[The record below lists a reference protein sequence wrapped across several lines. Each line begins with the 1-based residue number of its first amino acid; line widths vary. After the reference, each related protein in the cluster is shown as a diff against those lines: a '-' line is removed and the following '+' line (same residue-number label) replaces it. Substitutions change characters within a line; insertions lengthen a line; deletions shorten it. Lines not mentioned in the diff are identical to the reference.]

1 MDTAMDRQ
9 LSSSAL
15 ESPYI
20 NLERLA
26 LRNTTPQEKPRAI
39 LLGGQPG
46 SGKSEIASMAAQE
59 LNARGG
65 AVVIDADQLREM
77 NPAYKKLS
85 RTDPQNAADLTHKEA
100 AEWARR
106 LTTAAVKG
114 RRNLVIDGTMRD
126 PKGILTLAAKLREH
140 GYTVEARVIA
150 VSPEVSITRARLR
163 FEEQVA
169 ARGVG
174 RFVNQAQHDVAYKG
188 LADSVSAL
196 ESARAVDAIRVYDA
210 SQREIY
216 ANQLVRGSWQ
226 KEPGAQQALT
236 EERVRT
242 LTHAEH
248 RNQVA
253 MLTDITRLAGQ
264 REGYRDQVFY
274 TLESVSQ
281 RNGKVYDN
289 VHEAAQAFLSARAED
304 QPVLFRTER
313 MPSGQDVTLR
323 VAQTAYT
330 GKDSERLYSKSIV
343 GEDEALKRAYA
354 ALLRPD
360 PNRRGPILIGDGAI
374 LAARLEKAQQALQQ
388 MERGTVYQRAHA
400 FDTLRPSE
408 ALGRYPELDGAY
420 KQLQGLREDSSG
432 TLLADE
438 GGRSHAQARAQLSE
452 QLHRGQIPQGP
463 VTLAESRQVLEMAS
477 THRRLMMR
485 DGDGFGR
492 DVKGE
497 VVAESSHH
505 VLVKIS
511 DMMALG
517 YEKEKLERSVQVG
530 ERVSIEHGRDQHRV
544 HEQVREPAKEAGRD
558 LGREMDRGPE
568 R

>member
-1 MDTAMDRQ
+1 MDQQERKQDSEQVYTKIERH
-9 LSSSAL
+9 AL
-15 ESPYI
+15 DHTV
-20 NLERLA
+20 A
-26 LRNTTPQEKPRAI
+26 QEKPRAI

-46 SGKSEIASMAAQE
+46 SGKSELARMAQHE
-59 LNARGG
+59 LSQNGR
-65 AVVIDADQLREM
+65 AVVIDADKLRER
-77 NPAYKKLS
+77 NPVYQALS
-85 RTDPQNAADLTHKEA
+85 ITDPKNAADLTHKEA

-106 LTTAAVKG
+106 LTTATVQG

-126 PKGILTLAAKLREH
+126 PKGVLTLAAKLREH

-150 VSPEVSITRARLR
+150 VSPEVSINRARLR
-163 FEEQVA
+163 FEEQMA

-226 KEPGAQQALT
+226 QEPGAQQALT
-236 EERVRT
+236 EERTRT
-242 LTHAEH
+242 WSHAEH
-248 RNQVA
+248 RNHVA
-253 MLTDITRLAGQ
+253 LLTDITRLAGQ

-281 RNGKVYDN
+281 RNGKAYDN

-360 PNRRGPILIGDGAI
+360 PNLRGPILIGDGAI

-388 MERGTVYQRAHA
+388 MEQGTVYQRAHA

-463 VTLAESRQVLEMAS
+463 VTLAESRQVLEMAAS
-477 THRRLMMR
+477 HQRLVMR
-485 DGDGFGR
+485 DGQTFGR
-492 DVKGE
+492 VAQGE
-497 VVAESSHH
+497 VVAGSSHH
-505 VLVKIS
+505 VLVKVS
-511 DMMALG
+511 DMVALS
-517 YEKEKLERSVQVG
+517 YERDSLDRAVSMG
-530 ERVSIEHGRDQHRV
+530 ERLRIEPGHDSHRV
-544 HEQVREPAKEAGRD
+544 HEVEQGGLKERVIQKD
-558 LGREMDRGPE
+558 QGRER
-568 R
+568 

>member
-1 MDTAMDRQ
+1 MDQQERKQDSEQVYTKIERH
-9 LSSSAL
+9 AL
-15 ESPYI
+15 DHTV
-20 NLERLA
+20 A
-26 LRNTTPQEKPRAI
+26 QEKPRAI

-46 SGKSEIASMAAQE
+46 SGKSELARMAQHE
-59 LNARGG
+59 LSQNGR
-65 AVVIDADQLREM
+65 AVVIDADKLRER
-77 NPAYKKLS
+77 NPVYQALS
-85 RTDPQNAADLTHKEA
+85 ITDPKNAADLTHKEA

-106 LTTAAVKG
+106 LTAATVQG

-126 PKGILTLAAKLREH
+126 PKGVLTLAAKLREH

-150 VSPEVSITRARLR
+150 VSPEVSINRARLR
-163 FEEQVA
+163 FEEQMA

-226 KEPGAQQALT
+226 QEPGAQQALT
-236 EERVRT
+236 EERTRT
-242 LTHAEH
+242 WSHAEH
-248 RNQVA
+248 RNHVA
-253 MLTDITRLAGQ
+253 LLTDITRLAGQ

-281 RNGKVYDN
+281 RNGKAYDN
-289 VHEAAQAFLSARAED
+289 VHEAAQAFLSARAVD

-360 PNRRGPILIGDGAI
+360 PNLRGPILIGDGAI

-388 MERGTVYQRAHA
+388 MEQGTVYQRAHA

-463 VTLAESRQVLEMAS
+463 VTLAESRQVLEMAAS
-477 THRRLMMR
+477 HQRLVMR
-485 DGDGFGR
+485 DGQTFGR
-492 DVKGE
+492 VAQGE
-497 VVAESSHH
+497 VVAGSSHH
-505 VLVKIS
+505 VLVKVS
-511 DMMALG
+511 DMVALS
-517 YEKEKLERSVQVG
+517 YERDSLDRAVSMG
-530 ERVSIEHGRDQHRV
+530 ERLRIEPGHDSHRV
-544 HEQVREPAKEAGRD
+544 HEVEQGGLKERVIQKD
-558 LGREMDRGPE
+558 QGRER
-568 R
+568 

>member
-1 MDTAMDRQ
+1 MDQQERKQDSEQVYTKIERH
-9 LSSSAL
+9 AL
-15 ESPYI
+15 DHTV
-20 NLERLA
+20 A
-26 LRNTTPQEKPRAI
+26 QEKPRAI

-46 SGKSEIASMAAQE
+46 SGKSELARMAQHE
-59 LNARGG
+59 LSQNGR
-65 AVVIDADQLREM
+65 AVVIDADKLRER
-77 NPAYKKLS
+77 NPVYQALS
-85 RTDPQNAADLTHKEA
+85 ITDPKNAADLTHKEA

-106 LTTAAVKG
+106 LTAATVQG

-126 PKGILTLAAKLREH
+126 PKGVLTLAAKLREH

-150 VSPEVSITRARLR
+150 VSPEVSINRARLR
-163 FEEQVA
+163 FEEQMA

-188 LADSVSAL
+188 LADSVSAV

-226 KEPGAQQALT
+226 QEPGAQQALT
-236 EERVRT
+236 EERTRT
-242 LTHAEH
+242 WSHAEH
-248 RNQVA
+248 RNHVA
-253 MLTDITRLAGQ
+253 LLTDITRLAGQ

-281 RNGKVYDN
+281 RNGKAYDN

-360 PNRRGPILIGDGAI
+360 PNLRGPILIGDGAI

-388 MERGTVYQRAHA
+388 MEQGTVYQRAHA

-463 VTLAESRQVLEMAS
+463 VTLAESRQVLEMAAS
-477 THRRLMMR
+477 HQRLVMR
-485 DGDGFGR
+485 DGQTFGR
-492 DVKGE
+492 VAQGE
-497 VVAESSHH
+497 VVAGSSHH
-505 VLVKIS
+505 VLVKVS
-511 DMMALG
+511 DMVALS
-517 YEKEKLERSVQVG
+517 YERDSLDRAVSMG
-530 ERVSIEHGRDQHRV
+530 ERLRIEPGHDSHRV
-544 HEQVREPAKEAGRD
+544 HEVEQGGLKERVIQKD
-558 LGREMDRGPE
+558 QGRER
-568 R
+568 

>member
-1 MDTAMDRQ
+1 MDQQERKQDSEQVYTKIERH
-9 LSSSAL
+9 AL
-15 ESPYI
+15 DHTV
-20 NLERLA
+20 A
-26 LRNTTPQEKPRAI
+26 QEKPRAI

-46 SGKSEIASMAAQE
+46 SGKSELARMAQHE
-59 LNARGG
+59 LSQNGR
-65 AVVIDADQLREM
+65 AVVIDADKLRER
-77 NPAYKKLS
+77 NPVYQALS
-85 RTDPQNAADLTHKEA
+85 ITDPKNAADLTHKEA

-126 PKGILTLAAKLREH
+126 PKGVLTLAAKLREH

-150 VSPEVSITRARLR
+150 VSPEVSINRARLR
-163 FEEQVA
+163 FEEQMA

-226 KEPGAQQALT
+226 QEPGAQQALT
-236 EERVRT
+236 EERTRT
-242 LTHAEH
+242 WSHAEH
-248 RNQVA
+248 RNHVA
-253 MLTDITRLAGQ
+253 LLTDITRLAGQ

-281 RNGKVYDN
+281 RNGKAYDN
-289 VHEAAQAFLSARAED
+289 VHEAAQAFRDARAED

-388 MERGTVYQRAHA
+388 MEQGTVYQRAHA

-463 VTLAESRQVLEMAS
+463 VTLAESRQVLEMAAS
-477 THRRLMMR
+477 HQRLVMR
-485 DGDGFGR
+485 DGQTFGR
-492 DVKGE
+492 VAQGE
-497 VVAESSHH
+497 VVAGSSHH
-505 VLVKIS
+505 VLVKVS
-511 DMMALG
+511 DMVALS
-517 YEKEKLERSVQVG
+517 YERDSLDRAVSMG
-530 ERVSIEHGRDQHRV
+530 ERLRIEPGHDSHRV
-544 HEQVREPAKEAGRD
+544 HEVEQGGLKERVIQKD
-558 LGREMDRGPE
+558 QGRER
-568 R
+568 

>member
-1 MDTAMDRQ
+1 MDQQERKQDSEQVYTKIERH
-9 LSSSAL
+9 AL
-15 ESPYI
+15 DHTV
-20 NLERLA
+20 A
-26 LRNTTPQEKPRAI
+26 QEKPRAI

-46 SGKSEIASMAAQE
+46 SGKSELARMAQHE
-59 LNARGG
+59 LSQNGR
-65 AVVIDADQLREM
+65 AVVIDADKLRER
-77 NPAYKKLS
+77 NPVYQALS
-85 RTDPQNAADLTHKEA
+85 ITDPKNAADLTHKEA

-106 LTTAAVKG
+106 LTTATVQG

-126 PKGILTLAAKLREH
+126 PKGVLTLAAKLREH

-150 VSPEVSITRARLR
+150 VSPEVSINRARLR
-163 FEEQVA
+163 FEEQMA

-188 LADSVSAL
+188 LADSVSVL

-226 KEPGAQQALT
+226 QEPGAQQALT
-236 EERVRT
+236 EERTRT
-242 LTHAEH
+242 WSHAEH
-248 RNQVA
+248 RNHVA
-253 MLTDITRLAGQ
+253 LLTDITRLAGQ

-281 RNGKVYDN
+281 RNGKAYDN

-388 MERGTVYQRAHA
+388 MEQGTVYQRAHA

-463 VTLAESRQVLEMAS
+463 VTLAESRQVLEMAAS
-477 THRRLMMR
+477 HQRLVMR
-485 DGDGFGR
+485 DGQTFGR
-492 DVKGE
+492 IAQGE
-497 VVAESSHH
+497 VVAGSSHH
-505 VLVKIS
+505 VLVKVS
-511 DMMALG
+511 DMVALS
-517 YEKEKLERSVQVG
+517 YERDSLDRAVSMG
-530 ERVSIEHGRDQHRV
+530 ERLRIEPGHDSHRV
-544 HEQVREPAKEAGRD
+544 HEVEQGGLKERVIQKD
-558 LGREMDRGPE
+558 QGRER
-568 R
+568 

>member
-1 MDTAMDRQ
+1 MDQQERKLDSEQVYTKIERH
-9 LSSSAL
+9 AL
-15 ESPYI
+15 DHTV
-20 NLERLA
+20 A
-26 LRNTTPQEKPRAI
+26 QEKPRAI

-46 SGKSEIASMAAQE
+46 SGKSELARMAQHE
-59 LNARGG
+59 LSQNGR
-65 AVVIDADQLREM
+65 AVVIDADKLRER
-77 NPAYKKLS
+77 NPAYWALS
-85 RTDPQNAADLTHKEA
+85 ITDPKNAADLTHKEA

-106 LTTAAVKG
+106 LTTATVQG

-150 VSPEVSITRARLR
+150 VSPEVSINRARLR
-163 FEEQVA
+163 FEEQMA

-281 RNGKVYDN
+281 RNGKAYDN

-388 MERGTVYQRAHA
+388 MEQGTVYQRAHA

-463 VTLAESRQVLEMAS
+463 VTLAESRQVLEMAAS
-477 THRRLMMR
+477 HQRLVMR
-485 DGDGFGR
+485 DGQTFGR
-492 DVKGE
+492 VAQGE
-497 VVAESSHH
+497 VVAGSSHH
-505 VLVKIS
+505 VLVKVS
-511 DMMALG
+511 DMVALS
-517 YEKEKLERSVQVG
+517 YERDSLDRAVSMG
-530 ERVSIEHGRDQHRV
+530 ERLRIEPGHDSHRV
-544 HEQVREPAKEAGRD
+544 HEVEQGGLKERVIQKD
-558 LGREMDRGPE
+558 QGRER
-568 R
+568 

>member
-1 MDTAMDRQ
+1 MDQQERKQDSEQVYTKIERH
-9 LSSSAL
+9 AL
-15 ESPYI
+15 DHTV
-20 NLERLA
+20 A
-26 LRNTTPQEKPRAI
+26 QEKPRAI

-46 SGKSEIASMAAQE
+46 SGKSELARMAQHE
-59 LNARGG
+59 LSQNGR
-65 AVVIDADQLREM
+65 AVVIDADKLRER
-77 NPAYKKLS
+77 NPVYQALS
-85 RTDPQNAADLTHKEA
+85 ITDPKNAADLTHKEA

-126 PKGILTLAAKLREH
+126 PKGVLTLAGKLREH

-150 VSPEVSITRARLR
+150 VNPEVSINRARLR

-210 SQREIY
+210 GQREIY

-226 KEPGAQQALT
+226 QEPGAQQALT
-236 EERVRT
+236 EERTRT
-242 LTHAEH
+242 WSHAEH
-248 RNQVA
+248 RNHVA
-253 MLTDITRLAGQ
+253 LLTDITRLAGQ

-281 RNGKVYDN
+281 RNGKAYDN
-289 VHEAAQAFLSARAED
+289 VHEAAQAFRDARAED

-388 MERGTVYQRAHA
+388 MEQGTGYQRAHA

-463 VTLAESRQVLEMAS
+463 VTLAESRQVLEMAAS
-477 THRRLMMR
+477 HQRLVMR
-485 DGDGFGR
+485 DGQTFGR
-492 DVKGE
+492 VAQGE
-497 VVAESSHH
+497 VVAGSSHH
-505 VLVKIS
+505 VLVKVS
-511 DMMALG
+511 DMVALS
-517 YEKEKLERSVQVG
+517 YERDSLDRAVSMG
-530 ERVSIEHGRDQHRV
+530 ERLRIEPGHDSHRV
-544 HEQVREPAKEAGRD
+544 HEVEQGGLKERVIQKD
-558 LGREMDRGPE
+558 QGRER
-568 R
+568 

>member
-1 MDTAMDRQ
+1 MDQQERKQDSEQVYTKIERH
-9 LSSSAL
+9 AL
-15 ESPYI
+15 DHTV
-20 NLERLA
+20 A
-26 LRNTTPQEKPRAI
+26 QEKPRAI

-46 SGKSEIASMAAQE
+46 SGKSELARMAQHE
-59 LNARGG
+59 LSQNGR
-65 AVVIDADQLREM
+65 AVVIDADKLRER
-77 NPAYKKLS
+77 NPVYQALS
-85 RTDPQNAADLTHKEA
+85 ITDPKNAADLTHKEA

-106 LTTAAVKG
+106 LTTATVQG

-126 PKGILTLAAKLREH
+126 PKGVLTLAAKLREH

-150 VSPEVSITRARLR
+150 VSPEVSINRARLR
-163 FEEQVA
+163 FEEQMA

-226 KEPGAQQALT
+226 QEPGAQQALT
-236 EERVRT
+236 EERTRT
-242 LTHAEH
+242 WSHAEH
-248 RNQVA
+248 RNHVA
-253 MLTDITRLAGQ
+253 LLTDITRLAGQ

-281 RNGKVYDN
+281 RNGKAYDN

-388 MERGTVYQRAHA
+388 MEQGTVYQRAHA

-463 VTLAESRQVLEMAS
+463 VTLAESRQVLEMAAS
-477 THRRLMMR
+477 HQRLVMR
-485 DGDGFGR
+485 DGQTFGR
-492 DVKGE
+492 IAQGE
-497 VVAESSHH
+497 VVAGSSHH
-505 VLVKIS
+505 VLVKVS
-511 DMMALG
+511 DMVALS
-517 YEKEKLERSVQVG
+517 YERDSLDRAVSMG
-530 ERVSIEHGRDQHRV
+530 ERLRIEPGHDSHRV
-544 HEQVREPAKEAGRD
+544 HEVEQGGLKERVIQKD
-558 LGREMDRGPE
+558 QGRER
-568 R
+568 

>member
-1 MDTAMDRQ
+1 MDQQERKQDSEQVYTKIERH
-9 LSSSAL
+9 AL
-15 ESPYI
+15 DHTV
-20 NLERLA
+20 A
-26 LRNTTPQEKPRAI
+26 QEKPRAI

-46 SGKSEIASMAAQE
+46 SGKSELARMAQHE
-59 LNARGG
+59 LSQNGR
-65 AVVIDADQLREM
+65 AVVIDADKLRER
-77 NPAYKKLS
+77 NPVYQALS
-85 RTDPQNAADLTHKEA
+85 ITDPKNAADLTHKEA

-106 LTTAAVKG
+106 LTTATVQG

-126 PKGILTLAAKLREH
+126 PKGVLTLAAKLREH

-150 VSPEVSITRARLR
+150 VSPEVSINRARLR
-163 FEEQVA
+163 FEEQMA

-226 KEPGAQQALT
+226 QEPGAQQALT
-236 EERVRT
+236 EERTRT
-242 LTHAEH
+242 WSHAEH
-248 RNQVA
+248 RNHVA
-253 MLTDITRLAGQ
+253 LLTDITRLAGQ

-281 RNGKVYDN
+281 RNGKAYDN

-388 MERGTVYQRAHA
+388 MEQGTVYQRAHA

-463 VTLAESRQVLEMAS
+463 VTLAESRQVLEMAAS
-477 THRRLMMR
+477 HQRLVMR
-485 DGDGFGR
+485 DGQTFGR
-492 DVKGE
+492 VAQGE
-497 VVAESSHH
+497 VVAGSSHH
-505 VLVKIS
+505 VLVKVS
-511 DMMALG
+511 DMVALS
-517 YEKEKLERSVQVG
+517 YERDSLDRAVSMG
-530 ERVSIEHGRDQHRV
+530 ERLRIEPGHDSHRV
-544 HEQVREPAKEAGRD
+544 HEVEQGGLKERVIQKD
-558 LGREMDRGPE
+558 QGRER
-568 R
+568 

>member
-1 MDTAMDRQ
+1 MDQQERKQDSEQVYTKIERH
-9 LSSSAL
+9 AL
-15 ESPYI
+15 DHTV
-20 NLERLA
+20 A
-26 LRNTTPQEKPRAI
+26 QEKPRAI

-46 SGKSEIASMAAQE
+46 SGKSELARMAQHE
-59 LNARGG
+59 LSQNGR
-65 AVVIDADQLREM
+65 AVVIDADKLRER
-77 NPAYKKLS
+77 NPVYQALS
-85 RTDPQNAADLTHKEA
+85 ITDPKNAADLTHKEA

-106 LTTAAVKG
+106 LTTATVQG

-126 PKGILTLAAKLREH
+126 PKGVLTLAAKLREH

-150 VSPEVSITRARLR
+150 VSPEVSINRARLR
-163 FEEQVA
+163 FEEQMA

-226 KEPGAQQALT
+226 QEPGAQQALT
-236 EERVRT
+236 EERTRT
-242 LTHAEH
+242 WSHAEH

-253 MLTDITRLAGQ
+253 LLTDITRLAGQ

-281 RNGKVYDN
+281 RNGKAYDN

-388 MERGTVYQRAHA
+388 MEQGTVYQRAHA

-463 VTLAESRQVLEMAS
+463 VTLAESRQVLEMAAS
-477 THRRLMMR
+477 HQRLVMR
-485 DGDGFGR
+485 DGQTFGR
-492 DVKGE
+492 VAQGE
-497 VVAESSHH
+497 VVAGSSHH
-505 VLVKIS
+505 VLVKVS
-511 DMMALG
+511 DMVALS
-517 YEKEKLERSVQVG
+517 YERDSLDRAVSMG
-530 ERVSIEHGRDQHRV
+530 ERLRIEPGHDSHRV
-544 HEQVREPAKEAGRD
+544 HEVEQGGLKERVIQKD
-558 LGREMDRGPE
+558 QGRER
-568 R
+568 

>member
-1 MDTAMDRQ
+1 MDQQERKQDSEQVYTKIERH
-9 LSSSAL
+9 AL
-15 ESPYI
+15 DHTV
-20 NLERLA
+20 A
-26 LRNTTPQEKPRAI
+26 QEKPRAI

-46 SGKSEIASMAAQE
+46 SGKSELARMAQHE
-59 LNARGG
+59 LSQNGR
-65 AVVIDADQLREM
+65 AVVIDADKLRER
-77 NPAYKKLS
+77 NPVYQALS
-85 RTDPQNAADLTHKEA
+85 LTDPKNAADLTHKEA

-106 LTTAAVKG
+106 LTTATVQG

-126 PKGILTLAAKLREH
+126 PKGVLTLAAKLREH

-150 VSPEVSITRARLR
+150 VSPEVSINRARLR
-163 FEEQVA
+163 FEEQMA

-226 KEPGAQQALT
+226 QEPGAQQALT
-236 EERVRT
+236 EERTRT
-242 LTHAEH
+242 WSHAEH
-248 RNQVA
+248 RNHVA
-253 MLTDITRLAGQ
+253 LLTDITRLAGQ

-281 RNGKVYDN
+281 RNGKAYDN
-289 VHEAAQAFLSARAED
+289 VHEAAQAFRDARAED

-360 PNRRGPILIGDGAI
+360 PNLRGPILIGDGAI

-388 MERGTVYQRAHA
+388 MEQGTVYQRAHA

-463 VTLAESRQVLEMAS
+463 VTLAESRQVLEMAAS
-477 THRRLMMR
+477 HQRLVMR
-485 DGDGFGR
+485 DGQTFGR
-492 DVKGE
+492 IAQGE
-497 VVAESSHH
+497 VVAGSSHH
-505 VLVKIS
+505 VLVKVS
-511 DMMALG
+511 DMVALS
-517 YEKEKLERSVQVG
+517 YERDSLDRAVSMG
-530 ERVSIEHGRDQHRV
+530 ERLRIEPGHDSHRV
-544 HEQVREPAKEAGRD
+544 HEVEQGGLKERVIQKD
-558 LGREMDRGPE
+558 QGRER
-568 R
+568 

>member
-1 MDTAMDRQ
+1 MDQQERKQDSEQVYTKIERH
-9 LSSSAL
+9 AL
-15 ESPYI
+15 DHTV
-20 NLERLA
+20 A
-26 LRNTTPQEKPRAI
+26 QEKPRAI

-46 SGKSEIASMAAQE
+46 SGKSELARMAQHE
-59 LNARGG
+59 LSQNGR
-65 AVVIDADQLREM
+65 AVVIDADKLRER
-77 NPAYKKLS
+77 NPVYQALS
-85 RTDPQNAADLTHKEA
+85 LTDPKNAADLTHKEA

-106 LTTAAVKG
+106 LTTATVQG

-126 PKGILTLAAKLREH
+126 PKGVLTLAAKLREH

-150 VSPEVSITRARLR
+150 VSPEVSINRARLR
-163 FEEQVA
+163 FEEQMA

-226 KEPGAQQALT
+226 QEPGAQQALT
-236 EERVRT
+236 EERTRT
-242 LTHAEH
+242 WSHAEH
-248 RNQVA
+248 RNHVA
-253 MLTDITRLAGQ
+253 LLTDITRLAGQ

-281 RNGKVYDN
+281 RNGKAYDN

-360 PNRRGPILIGDGAI
+360 PNLRGPILIGDGAI

-388 MERGTVYQRAHA
+388 MEQGTVYQRAHA

-463 VTLAESRQVLEMAS
+463 VTLAESRQVLEMAAS
-477 THRRLMMR
+477 HQRLVMR
-485 DGDGFGR
+485 DGQTFGR
-492 DVKGE
+492 IAQGE
-497 VVAESSHH
+497 VVAGSSHH
-505 VLVKIS
+505 VLVKVS
-511 DMMALG
+511 DMVALS
-517 YEKEKLERSVQVG
+517 YERDSLDRAVSMG
-530 ERVSIEHGRDQHRV
+530 ERLRIEPGHDSHRV
-544 HEQVREPAKEAGRD
+544 HEVEQGGLKERVIQKD
-558 LGREMDRGPE
+558 QGRER
-568 R
+568 

>member
-1 MDTAMDRQ
+1 MDQQERKQDSEWVYTKTERH
-9 LSSSAL
+9 AL
-15 ESPYI
+15 DHTV
-20 NLERLA
+20 A
-26 LRNTTPQEKPRAI
+26 QEKPRAI

-46 SGKSEIASMAAQE
+46 SGKSEIALMAAQE

-65 AVVIDADQLREM
+65 AVVIDADQLREK

-85 RTDPQNAADLTHKEA
+85 ITDPKNAADLTHKEA

-106 LTTAAVKG
+106 LTTAMVQG

-150 VSPEVSITRARLR
+150 VNPEVSINRARLR

-169 ARGVG
+169 IRGVG

-196 ESARAVDAIRVYDA
+196 ESARAVDAIRVYNA

-253 MLTDITRLAGQ
+253 LLTDITRLAGQ

-281 RNGKVYDN
+281 RNGKAYDN
-289 VHEAAQAFLSARAED
+289 VHEAAQAFRDARAED

-360 PNRRGPILIGDGAI
+360 PNLRGPILIGDGAI

-388 MERGTVYQRAHA
+388 MEQGTVYQRAHA

-463 VTLAESRQVLEMAS
+463 VTLAESRQVLEMAAS
-477 THRRLMMR
+477 HQRLVMR
-485 DGDGFGR
+485 DGQTFGR
-492 DVKGE
+492 VAQGE
-497 VVAESSHH
+497 VVAGSSHH
-505 VLVKIS
+505 VLVKVS
-511 DMMALG
+511 DMVALS
-517 YEKEKLERSVQVG
+517 YERDSLDRAVSMG
-530 ERVSIEHGRDQHRV
+530 ERLRIEPGHDSHRV
-544 HEQVREPAKEAGRD
+544 HEVEQGGLKERVIQKD
-558 LGREMDRGPE
+558 QGRER
-568 R
+568 

>member
-1 MDTAMDRQ
+1 MDQQERKQDSEQVYTKIERH
-9 LSSSAL
+9 AL
-15 ESPYI
+15 DHTV
-20 NLERLA
+20 A
-26 LRNTTPQEKPRAI
+26 QEKPRAI

-46 SGKSEIASMAAQE
+46 SGKSELARMAQHE
-59 LNARGG
+59 LSQNGR
-65 AVVIDADQLREM
+65 AVVIDADKLRER
-77 NPAYKKLS
+77 NPVYQALS
-85 RTDPQNAADLTHKEA
+85 ITDPKNAADLTHKEA

-106 LTTAAVKG
+106 LTAATVQG

-126 PKGILTLAAKLREH
+126 PKGVLTLAAKLREH

-150 VSPEVSITRARLR
+150 VSPEVSINRARLR
-163 FEEQVA
+163 FEEQMA

-226 KEPGAQQALT
+226 QEPGAQQALT
-236 EERVRT
+236 EERTRT
-242 LTHAEH
+242 WSHAEH
-248 RNQVA
+248 RNHVA
-253 MLTDITRLAGQ
+253 LLTDITRLAGQ

-281 RNGKVYDN
+281 RNGKAYDN

-360 PNRRGPILIGDGAI
+360 PNLRGPILIGDGAI

-388 MERGTVYQRAHA
+388 MEQGTVYQRAHA

-463 VTLAESRQVLEMAS
+463 VTLAESRQVLEMAAS
-477 THRRLMMR
+477 HQRLVMR
-485 DGDGFGR
+485 DGQTFGR
-492 DVKGE
+492 VAQGE
-497 VVAESSHH
+497 VVAGSSHH
-505 VLVKIS
+505 VLVKVS
-511 DMMALG
+511 DMVALS
-517 YEKEKLERSVQVG
+517 YERDSLDRAVSMG
-530 ERVSIEHGRDQHRV
+530 ERLRIEPGHDSHRV
-544 HEQVREPAKEAGRD
+544 HEVEQGGLKERVIQKD
-558 LGREMDRGPE
+558 QGRER
-568 R
+568 

>member
-1 MDTAMDRQ
+1 MDQQERKQDSEQVYTKIERH
-9 LSSSAL
+9 AL
-15 ESPYI
+15 DHTV
-20 NLERLA
+20 A
-26 LRNTTPQEKPRAI
+26 QEKPRAI

-46 SGKSEIASMAAQE
+46 SGKSELARMAQHE
-59 LNARGG
+59 LSQNGR
-65 AVVIDADQLREM
+65 AVVIDADKLRER
-77 NPAYKKLS
+77 NPVYQALS
-85 RTDPQNAADLTHKEA
+85 ITDPKNAADLTHKEA

-126 PKGILTLAAKLREH
+126 PKGVLTLAGKLREH

-150 VSPEVSITRARLR
+150 VNPEVSINRARLR

-174 RFVNQAQHDVAYKG
+174 RFVNQAQHDVAYQG
-188 LADSVSAL
+188 LADSVGAL

-242 LTHAEH
+242 WTHAEY

-253 MLTDITRLAGQ
+253 LLTDITRLAGQ

-281 RNGKVYDN
+281 RNGKAYDN
-289 VHEAAQAFLSARAED
+289 VHEAAQAFRDARAED

-360 PNRRGPILIGDGAI
+360 PNLRGPILIGDGAI

-388 MERGTVYQRAHA
+388 MEQGTVYQRAQA
-400 FDTLRPSE
+400 FDGRSAE
-408 ALGRYPELDGAY
+408 AALARYPELDVAY
-420 KQLQGLREDSSG
+420 KQLAGREG
-432 TLLADE
+432 AD
-438 GGRSHAQARAQLSE
+438 RTALQAKLSE
-452 QLHRGQIPQGP
+452 QLHRGEVPQGG
-463 VTLAESRQVLEMAS
+463 VTKEESRQVMSMAAAQ
-477 THRRLMMR
+477 RELIVR
-485 DGDGFGR
+485 DGDSFDRGI
-492 DVKGE
+492 KGE
-497 VVAESSHH
+497 VVAGSSHH
-505 VLVKIS
+505 VLVRIS
-511 DMMALG
+511 DQVGLMYGRDRLD
-517 YEKEKLERSVQVG
+517 RSVEVG
-530 ERVSIEHGRDQHRV
+530 ERVSIEPGQQQHRV
-544 HEQVREPAKEAGRD
+544 MVQEQDVAREPGRD
-558 LGREMDRGPE
+558 PGRER
-568 R
+568 